1 MIHDPPEGSAQRCAE
16 VLRMAMLVLGRE
28 EALDFINGECAE
40 LGGRPID
47 LVRDSDEGRDAV
59 EAEIFRMALA
69 RG

>member
-1 MIHDPPEGSAQRCAE
+1 
-16 VLRMAMLVLGRE
+16 MAMLVLGRE

-47 LVRDSDEGRDAV
+47 LVRDSDDGRDAV